1 MDDYEQKYQNKD
13 FQQDYNEDI
22 EKQGMAQNQE
32 DSEVH
37 NKTINQ
43 QNLLGNNGL
52 KVPNPEGL
60 NSPVNNQSEEHKENE
75 HNNMEIEP
83 NENTQINND
92 NNDNNELENMVLNSI
107 NENQNGNEDD
117 RLNFYPELPRVD
129 VNRTTSSYQ
138 FTENQATENNE
149 VPVQQ
154 LNVIHIAEKSTDQTM
169 KNN

>member
-1 MDDYEQKYQNKD
+1 
-13 FQQDYNEDI
+13 
-22 EKQGMAQNQE
+22 
-32 DSEVH
+32 
-37 NKTINQ
+37 
-43 QNLLGNNGL
+43 
-52 KVPNPEGL
+52 
-60 NSPVNNQSEEHKENE
+60 
-75 HNNMEIEP
+75 MEIEP

-117 RLNFYPELPRVD
+117 RLNFYPELPRVE

-154 LNVIHIAEKSTDQTM
+154 LNVIHIPEKSTDQTM